1 MDSYPEPL
9 EQAFQRVEAEAERR
23 AQEELAVAK
32 RNTGEPQVRRGS
44 ISFSKL
50 GELAAGLNSGP
61 PASIIPA
68 SKVSF
73 YEDQLNHSFG
83 YLSSAHLGEGADAEE
98 DDSVTQLH
106 IVGGRESMFITKA
119 VGSLLPRKLS
129 RASEMIT
136 NVVIGVSVE
145 EAATVETPEDQQPVV
160 GAVFSDYRRPPA
172 KQKQA
177 TEDPANLDIKCKLD
191 RSCGAQSLLPPAL
204 SPSYL
209 ISAHRAMIEVARGE
223 YIASTSN
230 LARLQTQIPEPMH
243 PSQLQMSSDIL
254 TPADVLFLNSL
265 EFASP
270 DYRQP
275 LPYDVGTSLDEQ
287 SVWEEEHP
295 RRPLAESL
303 DPMMLDIGFDCSCLD
318 NLDDKLLASPI
329 ESFADT
335 CWASAVHDD
344 PLPRSPRRHHPQ
356 IHTNLGLIHSLS
368 DSDSDDETCHDT
380 PISPYGKFGDISG
393 IFVPTH
399 THDMSKDRASH
410 LPGDYYDDGEKSLIW
425 TQPHFTT
432 SDPKQSIGFF
442 PIPAST
448 ASRRNAPRKSGTRG
462 IERIMTI
469 CTNLIRLPS

>member
-1 MDSYPEPL
+1 
-9 EQAFQRVEAEAERR
+9 
-23 AQEELAVAK
+23 
-32 RNTGEPQVRRGS
+32 
-44 ISFSKL
+44 
-50 GELAAGLNSGP
+50 
-61 PASIIPA
+61 
-68 SKVSF
+68 
-73 YEDQLNHSFG
+73 
-83 YLSSAHLGEGADAEE
+83 
-98 DDSVTQLH
+98 
-106 IVGGRESMFITKA
+106 
-119 VGSLLPRKLS
+119 
-129 RASEMIT
+129 
-136 NVVIGVSVE
+136 
-145 EAATVETPEDQQPVV
+145 
-160 GAVFSDYRRPPA
+160 
-172 KQKQA
+172 
-177 TEDPANLDIKCKLD
+177 
-191 RSCGAQSLLPPAL
+191 
-204 SPSYL
+204 
-209 ISAHRAMIEVARGE
+209 MIEVARGE

-230 LARLQTQIPEPMH
+230 LAHLQSQIPEPIH
-243 PSQLQMSSDIL
+243 SSQFQMYSDVL
-254 TPADVLFLNSL
+254 TPADILFLNSL

-270 DYRQP
+270 DFKQP

-287 SVWEEEHP
+287 SVWEDEHP
-295 RRPLAESL
+295 RRTLAESL
-303 DPMMLDIGFDCSCLD
+303 DPTMLDIGFDCSCLD
-318 NLDDKLLASPI
+318 NLDEKLLVSPI

-344 PLPRSPRRHHPQ
+344 PLPRSPRRHYPQ

-448 ASRRNAPRKSGTRG
+448 ASRRNAPRKPGTRG